1 MSIISLGR
9 TMPSSLCWG
18 PLELQCFNSLKN
30 QINTKFYNRT
40 NLVIN
45 LTWFGPQFLNSDYY
59 NLNKYLNTQIDNL
72 FLISSVDPIMI
83 LPEQI
88 NEIVTKLG
96 NPIIYQIGNFD
107 NGLQFNFF
115 STAVAD
121 NFNNYHNDDIVL
133 KELKWIFLNYNR
145 KPREHR
151 VKFVRKVIDQNLSK
165 YGVVTIGKPDICFDN
180 DPNNDLHITVPDSP
194 EQLLEYEKLFLN
206 TKEKFGIVDDVLTL
220 GNLDIW
226 KHHFLNV
233 ISETEFNPWDNIFV
247 SEKTWKPIIGL
258 RPFLFNGNVRTYR
271 WLRDNGFRTFSHYFD
286 NIETAKEFEVHD
298 SLISAIKYLISL
310 NKNEILSMYND
321 MLPDLIYNKERFFE
335 FAQEQKYK
343 MENLFS

>member
-1 MSIISLGR
+1 MSVIVLGT
-9 TMPSSLCWG
+9 TMPLNGYWG
-18 PLELQCFNSLKN
+18 PRELDCLTSLTN
-30 QINTKFYNRT
+30 QINIKFNNQYNMI
-40 NLVIN
+40 IN
-45 LTWFGPQFLNSDYY
+45 LTWFGPQFLKSDYY
-59 NLNKYLNTQIDNL
+59 NLNNYTDIPIDNL
-72 FLISSVDPIMI
+72 FLIASVDPIMMV
-83 LPEQI
+83 PEQI

-96 NPIIYQIGNFD
+96 NPVVYQLGNFD

-115 STAVAD
+115 SMAVAD

-133 KELKWIFLNYNR
+133 KDLKWIFLNYNR

-151 VKFVRKVIDQNLSK
+151 VKFVRKLINQNLLK
-165 YGVVTIGKPDICFDN
+165 YGVVTIGKPNIIYNN
-180 DPNNDLHITVPDSP
+180 DPENDLYITVPDSP
-194 EQLLEYEKLFLN
+194 EQLAAYEKLFPD
-206 TKEKFGIVDDVLTL
+206 TKKNFGIPEDILTVGDL
-220 GNLDIW
+220 NIW

-286 NIETAKEFEVHD
+286 NIETAKECEVLD

-321 MLPDLIYNKERFFE
+321 MLPDLIYNKDRFFE

-343 MENLFS
+343 IENLFP